1 MEKFNVLIQA
11 YQHLK
16 NTQENVVLY
25 NNEFSDRM

>member
-16 NTQENVVLY
+16 HTQGNVVLY
-25 NNEFSDRM
+25 NNEISERM